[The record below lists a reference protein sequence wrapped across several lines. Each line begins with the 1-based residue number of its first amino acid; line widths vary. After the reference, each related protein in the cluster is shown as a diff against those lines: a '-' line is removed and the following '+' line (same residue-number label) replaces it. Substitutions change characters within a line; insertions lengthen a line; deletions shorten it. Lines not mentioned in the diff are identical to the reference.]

1 MLPAMNIKS
10 LSFKSLPATELW
22 IGWLP
27 KVAAVAL
34 VISIAFAVAQ
44 IVWLFT
50 VAPQT
55 PKTDVSTVV
64 PAHAA
69 APNEAGKHAAQIAS
83 QHLFGAAD
91 VQSEEIVA
99 PETKLNLELR
109 GIFAVGEKDGLAMI
123 ASGSD
128 EQVYTVGDKLPGNA
142 TLKAVYADRVLLE
155 SSRGLE
161 TLRLPKD
168 KELIVFENADV
179 VEPEDTP
186 DVSFAGSEDY
196 MSSEEYAAQQP
207 EPLPTQETPH
217 SIADYRRQFIRNPAS
232 LAEVAQIEPGE
243 VDGKFKGYKVRF
255 LKDDPLF
262 ASLNLQPDDI
272 ITSVNGVALDKPE
285 NGVKALRML
294 MKSKDLTATIL
305 RDGREMDIHLSME

>member
-10 LSFKSLPATELW
+10 MSFKSLPSTELW

-27 KVAAVAL
+27 KIASVGL
-34 VISIAFAVAQ
+34 VIAIAFAVAQ

-55 PKTDVSTVV
+55 PKADINNIVT
-64 PAHAA
+64 AHAPT
-69 APNEAGKHAAQIAS
+69 PNEAEKHAAQIAS
-83 QHLFGAAD
+83 QHLFGVAD
-91 VQSEEIVA
+91 VQSAEIVA

-123 ASGSD
+123 ASGND
-128 EQVYTVGDKLPGNA
+128 EEVYTVGDRLPGNA

-168 KELIVFENADV
+168 KELIVFESAPV
-179 VEPEDTP
+179 AEVEETP

-196 MSSEEYAAQQP
+196 MSSEEYADQQP
-207 EPLPTQETPH
+207 ESNQVEETPH

-232 LAEVAQIEPGE
+232 LAEIAQIEPGE
-243 VDGKFKGYKVRF
+243 VDGQFKGYKVRF
-255 LKDDPLF
+255 LKNDPLF

-272 ITSVNGVALDKPE
+272 ITSVNGVPLDKPE

-294 MKSKDLTATIL
+294 MKSKDIAATVL

>member
-10 LSFKSLPATELW
+10 MSFKSLPATELW

-27 KVAAVAL
+27 KIASVGLVVA
-34 VISIAFAVAQ
+34 IAFAIAQ

-55 PKTDVSTVV
+55 PKAGIDNIV
-64 PAHAA
+64 PAHAP
-69 APNEAGKHAAQIAS
+69 APNEAGKHAAQIAN
-83 QHLFGAAD
+83 QHLFGVAD
-91 VQSEEIVA
+91 VQSAEIVA

-142 TLKAVYADRVLLE
+142 TLKAVYDDRVLLE

-168 KELIVFENADV
+168 KELIVFESAET
-179 VEPEDTP
+179 VEAEETP

-196 MSSEEYAAQQP
+196 MSSEEYAAQQDASSQ
-207 EPLPTQETPH
+207 EPPH

-232 LAEVAQIEPGE
+232 LAEFAQIEPGE
-243 VDGKFKGYKVRF
+243 VDGQFKGYKVRF
-255 LKDDPLF
+255 LKNDPIF
-262 ASLNLQPDDI
+262 SSLNLQPDDI

-294 MKSKDLTATIL
+294 MKSKDITATVL
-305 RDGREMDIHLSME
+305 RDGHEMDIHLSLE

>member
-10 LSFKSLPATELW
+10 MSFKSLPSTELW
-22 IGWLP
+22 MTWLP
-27 KVAAVAL
+27 RIMSVAL
-34 VISIAFAVAQ
+34 VVAIAFAVAQ

-55 PKTDVSTVV
+55 PKAEIGNIV
-64 PAHAA
+64 PAQAP
-69 APNEAGKHAAQIAS
+69 APNQAAQYAS
-83 QHLFGAAD
+83 QIANLHLFGAAD
-91 VQSEEIVA
+91 IQAAEIVA

-123 ASGSD
+123 ASGND
-128 EQVYTVGDKLPGNA
+128 EEVYAVGDRLPGNA

-161 TLRLPKD
+161 TLPLPKD
-168 KELIVFENADV
+168 KELIVFER
-179 VEPEDTP
+179 VEEPITQQEGGE
-186 DVSFAGSEDY
+186 FI
-196 MSSEEYAAQQP
+196 SEESAP
-207 EPLPTQETPH
+207 EELQEPGQNIPR

-232 LAEVAQIEPGE
+232 LAEIAQIEPGE
-243 VDGKFKGYKVRF
+243 VDGQFKGYKLRF
-255 LKDDPLF
+255 LKNDPVLS
-262 ASLNLQPDDI
+262 SLNLQPDDI

-294 MKSKDLTATIL
+294 MKSKDISVTVL
-305 RDGREMDIHLSME
+305 RDGHEMDIHLSLE